1 MDYKISIVYVAF
13 VSMCL
18 LVSGCSGPEITT
30 EITANHAL
38 SYKYANLTLTLAPET
53 VHVSELSNLQLSL
66 KNEGE
71 YPINVDRFRHQCNY
85 KIIYADGWDV
95 EYESMPMCLPIGD
108 DSLIE
113 IMPGESY
120 TVNVDDA
127 GHWQGQLRKGNQS
140 IAVVYY
146 PSDSSYTT
154 HKFWTGKLR
163 SNNIS
168 YISEGVKNESQ
179 ETIEGNVIFN
189 GTIQVGDGYL
199 VNDLIF
205 NVNYISVGTKY
216 ATIAVYQGE
225 ERIEEIKIYE
235 GETHIVYSENNPR
248 IALKLIDTFEG
259 GSSSGNFSITV
270 ENSNLPVHDGGII
283 DGGFYAMYLND

>member
-1 MDYKISIVYVAF
+1 MDHKKSIVFVAL

-18 LVSGCSGPEITT
+18 LVSGCSGPEMTT
-30 EITANHAL
+30 EITGNHTL
-38 SYKYANLTLTLAPET
+38 SYKDANLTLTLTPET
-53 VHVSELSNLQLSL
+53 INASELSNLQLGL
-66 KNEGE
+66 KNEGK
-71 YPINVDRFRHQCNY
+71 YPINVDKFRHQCNY

-140 IAVVYY
+140 ISVVYY
-146 PSDSSYTT
+146 PSGSSYTT

-163 SNNIS
+163 SNNIT
-168 YISEGVKNESQ
+168 YISESFKNESQ
-179 ETIEGNVIFN
+179 ETIEGNLIFN
-189 GTIQVGDGYL
+189 GTIQQGDGYL
-199 VNDLIF
+199 VNDIIF

-216 ATIAVYQGE
+216 AYIAVYQGE

-235 GETHIVYSENNPR
+235 GETRIFNYENSPR
-248 IALKLIDTFEG
+248 IALKLIDIFEEG
-259 GSSSGNFSITV
+259 HGSGNFLIIV
-270 ENSNLPVHDGGII
+270 ENSQPPLHDSGII
-283 DGGFYAMYLND
+283 DGGSYTMYGND